1 MTHSAQQ
8 PGSAAG
14 TGELT
19 TLPGLERLST
29 LSAGLPRG
37 PGGGVLHEHEEDPT
51 AHIAYTI
58 YLSWVRRRS
67 GAMRPVRT
75 PGTPGGGHDEAALLL
90 LQALI
95 YASRSGN
102 LSCAHHRHSI
112 CSLWTRLFPDLEV
125 CGLVDRMQT
134 EDIDPQVLKDQIMF
148 KEEGIDIYYISS
160 LMLRNPSF
168 IEASYLD
175 LLASVLSISPS
186 LKRVLD
192 QQARDCSPVQSL
204 SA

>member
-1 MTHSAQQ
+1 MDHSARQ

-14 TGELT
+14 TGDLT
-19 TLPGLERLST
+19 TLPGLERLSA
-29 LSAGLPRG
+29 LSAGLPRT
-37 PGGGVLHEHEEDPT
+37 PGDGEAHEHEEDPT
-51 AHIAYTI
+51 AHTAYAI

-67 GAMRPVRT
+67 GAMLPVRT
-75 PGTPGGGHDEAALLL
+75 PAATAGGHDGAALLL

-95 YASRSGN
+95 YASRSGD
-102 LSCAHHRHSI
+102 LSCEHHRHSI

-134 EDIDPQVLKDQIMF
+134 EDIDPQALKDQIMF

-192 QQARDCSPVQSL
+192 RQARDCSPAQSL